1 METKKA
7 VMSGNQAIARG
18 FYEGGGVLA
27 TAYPGSP
34 TVGIIDTMKKFDDV
48 YSEFCTNEKVAL
60 EMGIG
65 GAFGGV
71 RTMVVMKHVGVN
83 IAMDPLMTFT
93 QAPIDSAFMLVTGD
107 DPGMASSQ
115 NEQDNRILG
124 KFANMAILDPSDSQ
138 ESKDMVI
145 KGMDISEQFHIPM
158 MLRITSRLCH
168 SRSLVELGERKE
180 ALGKPF
186 EPDPTKYCML
196 PPHTFKHQYSMKERI
211 EKLEEWANDSD
222 LNTLEHVNDDVLVV
236 TSGIAY
242 NNFKE
247 VAPNVSVLKLG
258 MVYPLPVKKLKE
270 YAKKYKK
277 IIVIEEMMPFIE
289 DNLKINGIDCEGKKY
304 FPFTNELNSEIIEE
318 GLFKAGV
325 LSERKVLDPDKDD
338 TTPRGPLFCPGCP
351 HRPVFDIL
359 KKAKV
364 TVIGDIGCYTMGLL
378 YPFEVLNANI
388 SMGASVGMV
397 KGMRIALD
405 KFGDSRPIVGVIGDG
420 TFFHSGLPGF
430 ANLRYQLKGNE
441 NITMIILDNGTTGMT
456 GGQPTASSYQ
466 RDHMGQD
473 ISIDN
478 LLKDMGFE
486 DIQRIDQFDYKDAKK
501 KINDAIKREG
511 VSIIITSRPCAL
523 KYKVKE
529 PHFVVDPTVC
539 IGCRTCIKTN
549 CPPLRMK
556 KYEGIEK
563 MKSSIDPKQCVGC
576 SVCAQVCPVGAIK
589 KSTEFEVK

>member
-1 METKKA
+1 
-7 VMSGNQAIARG
+7 
-18 FYEGGGVLA
+18 
-27 TAYPGSP
+27 
-34 TVGIIDTMKKFDDV
+34 
-48 YSEFCTNEKVAL
+48 
-60 EMGIG
+60 
-65 GAFGGV
+65 
-71 RTMVVMKHVGVN
+71 
-83 IAMDPLMTFT
+83 
-93 QAPIDSAFMLVTGD
+93 
-107 DPGMASSQ
+107 
-115 NEQDNRILG
+115 
-124 KFANMAILDPSDSQ
+124 
-138 ESKDMVI
+138 
-145 KGMDISEQFHIPM
+145 
-158 MLRITSRLCH
+158 
-168 SRSLVELGERKE
+168 
-180 ALGKPF
+180 
-186 EPDPTKYCML
+186 
-196 PPHTFKHQYSMKERI
+196 
-211 EKLEEWANDSD
+211 
-222 LNTLEHVNDDVLVV
+222 
-236 TSGIAY
+236 
-242 NNFKE
+242 
-247 VAPNVSVLKLG
+247 
-258 MVYPLPVKKLKE
+258 
-270 YAKKYKK
+270 
-277 IIVIEEMMPFIE
+277 MMPFIE
-289 DNLKINGIDCEGKKY
+289 NNLKINGIDCEGKKY

-318 GLFKAGV
+318 GLLKAGV
-325 LSERKVLDPDKDD
+325 IKERKVLDPDKDD

-364 TVIGDIGCYTMGLL
+364 NVIGDIGCYTMGLL

-405 KFGDSRPIVGVIGDG
+405 RFGDNRPIVGVIGDG

-473 ISIDN
+473 ISIDG
-478 LLKDMGFE
+478 LLKTMGF
-486 DIQRIDQFDYKDAKK
+486 DDVTRIDQFDYKDAKK

-539 IGCRTCIKTN
+539 IGCRTCIRTN

-556 KYEGIEK
+556 KYDGIEK

-589 KSTEFEVK
+589 KSTEFEIK